1 MYKRQEYEVLHV
13 LEFSSSHKRMSAIVR
28 DQEDKILLF
37 CKGADRY
44 LKAFF
49 LLFFGGLGEGDVA
62 SGSFSRGL
70 ILS

>member
-1 MYKRQEYEVLHV
+1 
-13 LEFSSSHKRMSAIVR
+13 MSAIVR

-70 ILS
+70 ILSWISSVLCSRGYLKKGVLLKVK